1 MIIYFRIEGLVP
13 CELVPPRP
21 IAYVV
26 HDLLLLLRIS
36 VAIVFIRRTEP
47 APRPAHARC
56 DTKNTFE
63 LDFCRI
69 HRSGHSIDPRLGII
83 APNEERQ
90 ARGQDDNVKYVLH
103 LNEFPPSDSSSSSM
117 HGRDL
122 QWFAMYS
129 PHVEHVGRVS
139 SIEGG
144 DMTKIP
150 SGGGDGRSASFMEE
164 TTLLYGMLFAA

>member
-13 CELVPPRP
+13 CELAPRRP
-21 IAYVV
+21 VAYVM

-36 VAIVFIRRTEP
+36 GAIVFIRRTEP
-47 APRPAHARC
+47 AVRPAHARC
-56 DTKNTFE
+56 DTKNMFE

-90 ARGQDDNVKYVLH
+90 ARCQDDNVKCVLH
-103 LNEFPPSDSSSSSM
+103 LNESPLTGSSSSM

-129 PHVEHVGRVS
+129 PHVEHVGRLS

-144 DMTKIP
+144 DMTKIL
-150 SGGGDGRSASFMEE
+150 SGGGGDGRSAGFMEE
-164 TTLLYGMLFAA
+164 HLHGMLSAA